1 MPNILLIKEIVK
13 KALEEDLAGGDV
25 TTEAMIPT
33 DLGGQG
39 VIKAR
44 EELILAGL
52 EVARE
57 VFAALDPEISFR
69 PEHEDGDELKE
80 GEAVAALSG
89 RARALLTGERVALNF
104 LQRLSGVAT
113 LTSRFVNLVQGTKA
127 TIVDTR
133 KTTPGLRALEKYAVR
148 VGGGQNHRHG
158 LYDMYLIKDNHI
170 ATVGSI
176 KEAVGRARRAAS
188 LAAKIEVEAKTLQE
202 VKEALE
208 AEADVIMLDNMSLQE
223 MEEAV
228 AVVKGWALVE
238 ASGGINLENVRSIA
252 ETGVDFISVG
262 GLTHSARAVDL
273 SMDITPVED

>member
-25 TTEAMIPT
+25 TTEALIPP

-57 VFAALDPEISFR
+57 VFAALDPEIFFR

-80 GEAVAALSG
+80 GEAIAALSG

-252 ETGVDFISVG
+252 ETGVDFISAG